1 MLVKKLFLL
10 LLAFSFFYG
19 CTVPNR
25 RNEPNEK
32 VKLPGKFEDYTL
44 LPNGWRL
51 TPVGDQVGIGE
62 LPLNLIIT
70 KDEKYALTSNSG
82 TKTNSISVI
91 DLQSKKEIQRMVVDK
106 TWRGIVFNND
116 DSKLFVSGANNN
128 SIYIYNFNSGH
139 LTLSDS
145 IVIGKPFPKEEIS
158 ITGIDYWN
166 KKNILLAVSK
176 VEQLFICLQ
185 CKK

>member
-1 MLVKKLFLL
+1 M
-10 LLAFSFFYG
+10 
-19 CTVPNR
+19 
-25 RNEPNEK
+25 
-32 VKLPGKFEDYTL
+32 
-44 LPNGWRL
+44 LPNGWKL
-51 TPVGDQVGIGE
+51 TPVGEQVGIGE

-70 KDEKYALTSNSG
+70 HDQKYALTSNSG

-128 SIYIYNFNSGH
+128 LIYIYNFNAGH

-158 ITGIDYWN
+158 ITGIDYLG
-166 KKNILLAVSK
+166 KEKSFVSCFK
-176 VEQLFICLQ
+176 IE
-185 CKK
+185 